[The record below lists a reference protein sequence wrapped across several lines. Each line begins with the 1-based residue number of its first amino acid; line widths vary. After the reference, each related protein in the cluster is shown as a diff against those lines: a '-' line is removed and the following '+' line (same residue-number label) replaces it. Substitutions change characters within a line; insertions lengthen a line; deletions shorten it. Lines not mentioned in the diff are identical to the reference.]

1 MPPKNVLTKKSKT
14 YLTVEIEGKT
24 YDIPT
29 MKSLKVK
36 EVRKFMKIRKL
47 SEEEQFE
54 FMLDFFGQYIS
65 EEVLDEM
72 YNDDLDELMTLWK
85 KANEGIADDSD
96 ALPGMTSGDS

>member
-36 EVRKFMKIRKL
+36 EVRKFMKMRKL
-47 SEEEQFE
+47 SEEDQFE
-54 FMLDFFGQYIS
+54 FMIEFFSRFIS
-65 EEVLDEM
+65 EEVIDEM
-72 YNDDLDELMTLWK
+72 LDDDLNELMTLWK
-85 KANEGIADDSD
+85 QASEGTADDSD
-96 ALPGMTSGDS
+96 ALPGMTSGES